1 MKVMKSLVKGF
12 TLIELMIVF
21 AIIAIIAATFA
32 PMIWPSE
39 MQKARQERAVQEI
52 RNPIQQQCIN
62 GSAYVVTPQGIQQ
75 TLSEAGTGVRCG

>member
-12 TLIELMIVF
+12 TILEGMIVLS
-21 AIIAIIAATFA
+21 IIAILFAVAA

-52 RNPIQQQCIN
+52 RNPIQQQCLN
-62 GSAYVVTPQGIQQ
+62 GYAYVLAPQGLQQ
-75 TLSEAGTGVRCG
+75 TLSETGTGVRCG